1 MGLASCIFIIPLKV
15 SRELAK
21 VRPGH
26 HLDLCWDPQ
35 TPAVSCFQCQ
45 VTFPGY
51 LFQQILQ
58 WVKKLWLLFFFFFFV
73 QKSSCKCLGGRLS
86 VSGIGSIRTHSFS
99 KSFPRAQGLSEDKS
113 HHSAMLGT
121 VQMAKRESTRW
132 PPCLWMS
139 RGQGHSVLG

>member
-58 WVKKLWLLFFFFFFV
+58 WVKKLWLLFFFFF
-73 QKSSCKCLGGRLS
+73 LS
-86 VSGIGSIRTHSFS
+86 
-99 KSFPRAQGLSEDKS
+99 KS
-113 HHSAMLGT
+113 HHA
-121 VQMAKRESTRW
+121 
-132 PPCLWMS
+132 
-139 RGQGHSVLG
+139 SVLEVDCQSLGLAAFAHTVSQSLFLELKDFLKIKVTTLPCWALYRWQSERTHDDHHAYECQGDRDIQS